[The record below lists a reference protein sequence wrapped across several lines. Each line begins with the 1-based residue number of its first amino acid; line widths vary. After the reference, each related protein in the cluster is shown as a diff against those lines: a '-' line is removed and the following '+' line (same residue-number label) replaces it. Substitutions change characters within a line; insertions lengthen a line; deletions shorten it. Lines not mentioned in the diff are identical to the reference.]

1 LLGPPLSLRDTVLFA
16 FIDAVFLAV
25 VQTAQPRTAFLRLM
39 IDMRG
44 F

>member
-1 LLGPPLSLRDTVLFA
+1 LLGPLLSPLDIDLFA

-39 IDMRG
+39 MDMRG